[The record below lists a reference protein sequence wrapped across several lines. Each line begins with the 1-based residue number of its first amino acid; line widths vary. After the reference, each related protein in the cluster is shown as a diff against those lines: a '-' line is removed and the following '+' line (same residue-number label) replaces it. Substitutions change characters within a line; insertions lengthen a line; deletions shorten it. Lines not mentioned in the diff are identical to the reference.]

1 VTGSFLKNNDLVI
14 RFWLLDSTS
23 CINVDLRF
31 ETGDTRRKFLGDA
44 DYNDKLSTFIRGI
57 RMKSQ
62 LKKRQSSKLRSNQI
76 DDIIRGAS
84 GGFLFGIPLL
94 YTMEVWW
101 IGSQISPPLM
111 LAILAT
117 TFVVVFLMN
126 RTEGFRQSKSKRLG
140 DTLIDSVEAMT
151 IGIVSATFILILL
164 CEIKIGSPLNESLGK
179 LILEGVPF
187 SLGVAL
193 AGAFL
198 SGDRWSFSDGQEEGD
213 KKDNRK
219 KQKKKTEIN
228 ATIADIGATL
238 IGATIIAFNIAPTD
252 EVPML
257 NAAASP
263 PSLLAIIA
271 ASLIISYGIVFEA
284 GFTTQKQRRQQQGI
298 FQSPISETVFSYLIS
313 LLASAFMLF
322 FFHRLTFNDPWILW
336 LNYTLILGL
345 PATIGGAAGRLA
357 I

>member
-1 VTGSFLKNNDLVI
+1 MK
-14 RFWLLDSTS
+14 
-23 CINVDLRF
+23 
-31 ETGDTRRKFLGDA
+31 
-44 DYNDKLSTFIRGI
+44 
-57 RMKSQ
+57 MKSPR
-62 LKKRQSSKLRSNQI
+62 KKRQRSKLRSNQL

-101 IGSQISPPLM
+101 IGSQTSPPLM

-117 TFVVVFLMN
+117 TFVVVFLLN
-126 RTEGFRQSKSKRLG
+126 RTEGFRKNKSKQFM
-140 DTLIDSVEAMT
+140 DTVIDSVEAMA
-151 IGIVSATFILILL
+151 IGISSATFILILL
-164 CEIKIGSPLNESLGK
+164 GEISRDTPLNESLGK

-198 SGDRWSFSDGQEEGD
+198 SGDRWSFSNDPEEGGN
-213 KKDNRK
+213 KKDNQTK
-219 KQKKKTEIN
+219 HQDKSEIH
-228 ATIADIGATL
+228 ATLADMGATL

-263 PSLLAIIA
+263 PSLLAFIA
-271 ASLIISYGIVFEA
+271 VSLIISYVIVFEA
-284 GFTTQKQRRQQQGI
+284 GFTTQKKRRKQQGI
-298 FQSPISETVFSYLIS
+298 FQRPISETVFSYLVS
-313 LLASAFMLF
+313 LFAAAFMLV
-322 FFHRLTFNDPWILW
+322 FFHRLTFNDPWTLW